1 MLLRLWAGNGPPG
14 SPAAARRLVQVPVT
28 SYRPACQWRCTQITI
43 KNQWSPSSPADRTF
57 SSNLSL
63 HLNST
68 ISPSSSP
75 PSLINL
81 DSSLHPSLLFSRL
94 QLRILG
100 LSPEE
105 QHRKLSVLTSS
116 TVTLPRI
123 DVASAYASARVPQR
137 KKKKILL
144 QTFPNRHNGNRRE
157 PPGPR

>member
-1 MLLRLWAGNGPPG
+1 MSQRGFKQVVMGTAKQDEVISVKSVWKDPGRRITAVLLRLWAGNGPPG

-75 PSLINL
+75 PSLTNL
-81 DSSLHPSLLFSRL
+81 DSPLHPP
-94 QLRILG
+94 
-100 LSPEE
+100 LSSPD
-105 QHRKLSVLTSS
+105 SNCASS
-116 TVTLPRI
+116 
-123 DVASAYASARVPQR
+123 AS
-137 KKKKILL
+137 
-144 QTFPNRHNGNRRE
+144 
-157 PPGPR
+157 PPKSNTESCQF